1 MTKSQIK
8 IIDAAARAVNECV
21 VIFAQLARDGKYPPQ
36 LEGHGWRFLVD
47 VHAQLKALAACDANA
62 AENSAAEK
70 PAFIK
75 SLGWGESWEER
86 ASRAEVQLAGC
97 SMAALGAISDPAK
110 PEDWG
115 WSAAYQDVLELRRKY
130 EALLSRLEHVD
141 TYIAMRTGEGPGEVR
156 VQDTFEYL
164 RGRVEHWKDLT
175 PIERVEER
183 PDGYV
188 FCDEAGNQHAFA
200 KDIHEAHVWF
210 DGFTALAS
218 LQSGKRIP
226 VPPKSPPLGM
236 ADLAPSGP
244 FTSSSNLPPKGT
256 DLGAKKKSQCPGILI
271 GTNSRCVL
279 DEGHTGACSLTPAN
293 PVPPTSP
300 RCAKFMPVGS
310 GGFEPGARC
319 VLDYRHIGPC
329 SPVYPVPLSLCGKT
343 GHGYPPCTFAKGHA
357 GLCEYATPSAD
368 PYEFPPLQWEWFTY
382 RGGGITVHSFSAG
395 PVLCRWWGDG
405 EEPAEA
411 KLIAALKGKHLYY
424 RHPSGQCLTCFED
437 GMSTNH
443 ILEPPPT
450 APDASVDPC
459 LVSWCLK
466 NCPALP
472 DGTEVLLTNGD
483 ILCEACNKPTQDH
496 ETFGYRTGVIF
507 ERPYHGDQRAHAYR
521 TCDGRYWHL

>member
-8 IIDAAARAVNECV
+8 IIEAAARAVNECV

-36 LEGHGWRFLVD
+36 LEGRGWRFLVD
-47 VHAQLKALAACDANA
+47 VHAQLKALAACDADA

-110 PEDWG
+110 PDDWG
-115 WSAAYQDVLELRRKY
+115 WSPAYQDVLELRRKY

-188 FCDEAGNQHAFA
+188 FCDEAGNQHAFV

-256 DLGAKKKSQCPGILI
+256 DLGAKIKSQCGGLVAT
-271 GTNSRCVL
+271 GGLCVL
-279 DEGHTGACSLTPAN
+279 DDGHAG
-293 PVPPTSP
+293 
-300 RCAKFMPVGS
+300 
-310 GGFEPGARC
+310 RC
-319 VLDYRHIGPC
+319 VA
-329 SPVYPVPLSLCGKT
+329 YPYAAKAPPLPLCGKT
-343 GHGYPPCTFAKGHA
+343 GHGYPPCGFAKGHA
-357 GLCEYATPSAD
+357 GPCEHAAPAA
-368 PYEFPPLQWEWFTY
+368 ELQWEWFTHKY
-382 RGGGITVHSFSAG
+382 DSGVTLHSLSAG

-411 KLIAALKGKHLYY
+411 KLILALKGKHLYY

-443 ILEPPPT
+443 ILEPVSPPPSPLEPHSGSTT
-450 APDASVDPC
+450 AAADPPHVPPC
-459 LVSWCLK
+459 LVPFCRK
-466 NCPALP
+466 NCPTLSRVA
-472 DGTEVLLTNGD
+472 EVLRASGD
-483 ILCEACNKPTQDH
+483 TLCETCGKPFH
-496 ETFGYRTGVIF
+496 YHPTFAYPSSSSLGSMG
-507 ERPYHGDQRAHAYR
+507 HAYR